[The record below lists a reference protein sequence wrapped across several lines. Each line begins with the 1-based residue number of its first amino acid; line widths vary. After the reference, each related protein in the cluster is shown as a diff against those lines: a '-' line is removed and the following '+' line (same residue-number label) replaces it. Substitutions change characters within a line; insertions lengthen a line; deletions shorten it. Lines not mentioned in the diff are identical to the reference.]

1 MRQRHTAL
9 VLLIYLAVMAAL
21 VFATDIDGAA
31 LWVVAVAP
39 MAYTATMS
47 ERGRCCCISR
57 LLRKRRVEAL

>member
-9 VLLIYLAVMAAL
+9 VMLIYLAVMAVL

-39 MAYTATMS
+39 MAYTTTLS
-47 ERGRCCCISR
+47 SRGRCCCVCG
-57 LLRKRRVEAL
+57 LFRKRRAEAI